1 MVAGSSPAGPKKD
14 MDNLESNKKKLY
26 ELKHKIIT
34 HPLFAKKLERKQVCI
49 FMESHIFA
57 VWGFMSILKSLQKKI
72 TPSNLPWIPN
82 ENTKNGLVNFI
93 NEIILCEES
102 DYIEGIGFIS
112 HFEIY
117 LMAMKNMGASSDQ
130 LYRLTSRITDKG
142 YDEKYLD
149 YVNTTDEVK
158 NFLKYDLDISM
169 NGTLP
174 EIVGAFTLGREKVIP
189 NMFSYILPAIEES
202 SSSHHLITYLKR
214 HIDIDG
220 DRHGPLSMKLLD
232 VSCNKEQLNLAY
244 AAAIKSLDLR
254 LLVWDKVYSDIGV
267 ENI

>member
-1 MVAGSSPAGPKKD
+1 
-14 MDNLESNKKKLY
+14 MDNLENNKKKLND
-26 ELKHKIIT
+26 LKQKITT
-34 HPLFAKKLERKQVCI
+34 HPLFANKLEREHICK

-57 VWGFMSILKSLQKKI
+57 VWGFMSILKSLQKMI
-72 TPSNLPWIPN
+72 TPNNLPWIPN
-82 ENTKNGLVNFI
+82 RNTKNGLVNFV

-102 DYIEGIGFIS
+102 DFIEGIGYIS

-117 LMAMKNMGASSDQ
+117 LLAMKHIGAETDQ
-130 LYRLTSRITDKG
+130 LDKLTSKISDKG
-142 YDEKYLD
+142 YSEKYID
-149 YVNTTDEVK
+149 DIDASDEVK
-158 NFLKYDLDISM
+158 SFLKHDLDVSI

-254 LLVWDKVYSDIGV
+254 LLVWDKVFSDIGV

>member
-1 MVAGSSPAGPKKD
+1 
-14 MDNLESNKKKLY
+14 MDNLENNKKKLD
-26 ELKHKIIT
+26 ELKQKIT
-34 HPLFAKKLERKQVCI
+34 AHPLFANKLEPKQICK

-57 VWGFMSILKSLQKKI
+57 VWGFMSILKSLQKMI
-72 TPSNLPWIPN
+72 TPNNLPWMPN
-82 ENTKNGLVNFI
+82 KNTKNGLVNFV

-117 LMAMKNMGASSDQ
+117 LLAMKNMDAKTDQ
-130 LYRLTSRITDKG
+130 LDKLISIISSKG

-149 YVNTTDEVK
+149 NIDATAEVK
-158 NFLKYDLDISM
+158 SFLKHDLEVSM

-189 NMFSYILPAIEES
+189 NMFGYILPAIKETS
-202 SSSHHLITYLKR
+202 SSKYLITYLER

-220 DRHGPLSMKLLD
+220 DRHGPLSMKLLNA
-232 VSCNKEQLNLAY
+232 SCDRKQLSLAY
-244 AAAIKSLDLR
+244 ATAIKSLELR
-254 LLVWDKVYSDIGV
+254 LLVWDKVHEDISV
-267 ENI
+267 DII

>member
-1 MVAGSSPAGPKKD
+1 
-14 MDNLESNKKKLY
+14 MDNLKTNKE
-26 ELKHKIIT
+26 ELNNLKQSITT
-34 HPLFAKKLERKQVCI
+34 HPLFTEELNTKQICK

-72 TPSNLPWIPN
+72 TPNDLPWIPN
-82 ENTKNGLVNFI
+82 ENTKNGLINFV

-102 DYIEGIGFIS
+102 DYIDGIGFIS

-117 LMAMKNMGASSDQ
+117 LLAMKSMGAKSEQ
-130 LYRLTSRITDKG
+130 LDKFISRINNEG
-142 YDEKYLD
+142 YDEKFLD
-149 YVNTTDEVK
+149 DVNTSTEVK
-158 NFLKYDLDISM
+158 EFLKHDLEISL

-189 NMFSYILPAIEES
+189 NMFSYILPAIKETAS
-202 SSSHHLITYLKR
+202 SKYLVTYLER

-232 VSCNKEQLNLAY
+232 ATCNNEQLNSAY
-244 AAAIKSLDLR
+244 TAAIRSLKLR
-254 LLVWDKVYSDIGV
+254 LRVWDKIYNDI
-267 ENI
+267 NLDII

>member
-1 MVAGSSPAGPKKD
+1 
-14 MDNLESNKKKLY
+14 MDNLESNKNKLKV
-26 ELKHKIIT
+26 LRHKITT
-34 HPLFAKKLERKQVCI
+34 HPLFKSKLEPKQICK

-72 TPSNLPWIPN
+72 TSNNLPWVPN
-82 ENTKNGLVNFI
+82 ENTKNGLINFV

-102 DYIEGIGFIS
+102 DYIDGIGFIS

-117 LMAMKNMGASSDQ
+117 LLAMKNMGAKSDQ
-130 LYRLTSRITDKG
+130 LDILISKITDKG
-142 YDEKYLD
+142 YDEKFIAD
-149 YVNTTDEVK
+149 INTSDEVK
-158 NFLKYDLDISM
+158 NFLKNDLEVSI

-174 EIVGAFTLGREKVIP
+174 EIVGVFTLGREKVIP
-189 NMFSYILPAIEES
+189 NMFRYILPAIKES
-202 SSSHHLITYLKR
+202 PTSKYLITYLKR

-244 AAAIKSLDLR
+244 NAAIKSLELR
-254 LLVWDKVYSDIGV
+254 SLVWDRVYKDLKLA
-267 ENI
+267 NI